1 MSTMP
6 PLRLSCKESA
16 CNARDLGSVPGLGR
30 PPGEGKGYPLQC
42 SGLENS
48 MDCVVRRVAK
58 SLIQLSDFHFHYEYR
73 EVSTVLIT
81 NFLLTVSSVFTLSKE
96 IIDLM

>member
-1 MSTMP
+1 
-6 PLRLSCKESA
+6 
-16 CNARDLGSVPGLGR
+16 
-30 PPGEGKGYPLQC
+30 
-42 SGLENS
+42 
-48 MDCVVRRVAK
+48 MDCVVHRVAK

-73 EVSTVLIT
+73 ESSTVLIT